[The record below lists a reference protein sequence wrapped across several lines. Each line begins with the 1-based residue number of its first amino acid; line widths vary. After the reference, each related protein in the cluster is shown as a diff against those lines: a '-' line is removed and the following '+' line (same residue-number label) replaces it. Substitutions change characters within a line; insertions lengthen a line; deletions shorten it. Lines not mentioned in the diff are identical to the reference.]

1 MRVLIRVRV
10 NGETTE
16 SEQADL
22 AGLLRELGY
31 SGDTFAVAV
40 NGDFV
45 PRARYTQ
52 TRLRDGDSLD
62 VVAPVVGG

>member
-1 MRVLIRVRV
+1 MHVKV
-10 NGETTE
+10 NGETIET
-16 SEQADL
+16 EQADL

-31 SGDTFAVAV
+31 RGETFAVAI

-45 PRARYTQ
+45 PRAQYAQ
-52 TRLRDGDSLD
+52 TPLGEGDSLD